1 MLKHSTFVR
10 FILIEEDDEEGI
22 ELQNSVTIFCNLLQK
37 FVTRK

>member
-22 ELQNSVTIFCNLLQK
+22 ELQNSVTIFCILLQK